1 MGRTVR
7 IGSLLGSEVRLGR
20 VWPIAVAV
28 LLWALLGAHRMAD
41 AGLTSGAR
49 LGLALGGSSVF
60 LGSLVLHELGHSLV
74 ARRMGRPARQIQLLI
89 FGGVADPGHAPDR
102 PDGDLRIALAG
113 PLLSLMLAGLAAGIW
128 RVAAARGSHGLAMT
142 GQWLSLINLSLGLV
156 NLLPGLPLDG
166 GSVLRSLLWR
176 ATGDPRL
183 AQRSATVAG
192 QRIGGLLLLAGAW
205 VMTGDSPVDGLWL
218 ALGGA
223 ALLSA
228 ATRMIAHAKLCDI
241 LAGHRIHEVMLVDAP
256 TLLPRLTLDVAI
268 ACLAAPGGH
277 RFAAV
282 EEHGSFLG
290 LVSLE
295 QLTRVPHAQ
304 RRVTQIQDAMIPHA
318 QLRAVR
324 PEDDLGIVFERMLA
338 EGSMALPVVDGTR
351 YAGLLVRD
359 VVVRLMRI
367 RIRLMTRV
375 TRLQTERR

>member
-1 MGRTVR
+1 MSRTVR
-7 IGSLLGSEVRLGR
+7 IGSLLGSDVRLGR
-20 VWPIAVAV
+20 VWPITVGV

-49 LGLALGGSSVF
+49 LAFALGGSSVF

-74 ARRMGRPARQIQLLI
+74 ARRIGRPAQQIQLLP
-89 FGGVADPGHAPDR
+89 FGGVPDPGHVPGR

-113 PLLSLMLAGLAAGIW
+113 PLVSLMLAGLAAGIW

-142 GQWLSLINLSLGLV
+142 GQWLCLINLSVALV

-176 ATGDPRL
+176 ATGDPRV
-183 AQRSATVAG
+183 AQRIATVSG
-192 QRIGGLLLLAGAW
+192 QCIGGLLLLAGAW
-205 VMTGDSPVDGLWL
+205 VMTGDSPVVGLSL
-218 ALGGA
+218 ALAGGS
-223 ALLSA
+223 LLYA
-228 ATRMIAHAKLCDI
+228 ATRMITHASLRDI

-268 ACLAAPGGH
+268 AYVAAPGRH
-277 RFAAV
+277 RFVAV

-295 QLTRVPHAQ
+295 QLTRVPQAQ
-304 RRVTQIQDAMIPHA
+304 QRVTQVQDVMIPHA

-324 PEDDLGIVFERMLA
+324 PEDELAIVFERMLA

-359 VVVRLMRI
+359 VVVRLMRV